1 VGKRKS
7 EREEIWQYRQ
17 MFFTSAQGK
26 IPAIGRYLRRYGS
39 RTRDAA
45 DRAQVISKWQAHFN
59 LPYSWAHQCAV
70 VTLASWDRCPDK
82 RESVEW
88 FAGPSA
94 LNLAEEDL
102 QTFEF
107 KLVRQFFPGTD
118 LGWFKQSMR
127 SIFEAELELFSKRV
141 GAKELGCMREPKE
154 LTRAFECLALR
165 VCKGISPSD
174 IAPRPEYS
182 RDWSTI
188 SRDLKAAA
196 ELIGI
201 KLPRP
206 GRPRRNIAR

>member
-1 VGKRKS
+1 
-7 EREEIWQYRQ
+7 
-17 MFFTSAQGK
+17 
-26 IPAIGRYLRRYGS
+26 
-39 RTRDAA
+39 
-45 DRAQVISKWQAHFN
+45 
-59 LPYSWAHQCAV
+59 
-70 VTLASWDRCPDK
+70 
-82 RESVEW
+82 
-88 FAGPSA
+88 

-118 LGWFKQSMR
+118 LDWFKQSIR

-141 GAKELGCMREPKE
+141 AAKDLGCMREPKE
-154 LTRAFECLALR
+154 LPRAFECLALR
-165 VCKGISPSD
+165 ICKGISPSE

-182 RDWSTI
+182 RDWSTL

-206 GRPRRNIAR
+206 GRPPKNIAR